1 MVHYTKMFGPLTGN
15 AINKGWMERTL
26 KVQGTRG
33 ASMAAVINLLRAN
46 GFTEH
51 HIDAVA
57 SGPPGSLSYDVV
69 FTEKAKMME
78 FIEDVPSGGLTHD
91 GVKYFV
97 QSYGKQLVDVRVHW
111 LPVFIDNRVL
121 EEMFGTFGTVIS
133 IKHETMD
140 MDGFHVISGVRVV
153 RLQIDEEAKNS
164 IPHLLN
170 FACGAKALLT
180 VRGRQPLCLRCMNLG
195 HIRGSCPENSKPK
208 TARNTSGDTDGSQGG
223 SWAEVVSRKT
233 FKKTPTEAAPMVSKV
248 VGEETPSGGASGP
261 DRAGESTESV
271 NPQTGGGKGH
281 AKKAKTRSVFEGA
294 PIEAGTTLGDTQG
307 EKLTDVVGVTDDGAH
322 HEMDTNIQGTKRS
335 IDVDD
340 ISTPMPRNAPR
351 SGPAPPP
358 EDPFDGMFTQD
369 SIQDGILG
377 LQSPHA
383 K

>member
-1 MVHYTKMFGPLTGN
+1 MAHYTKMFGPLTGN

-26 KVQGTRG
+26 KIQGTRG

-91 GVKYFV
+91 GVKYFF

-121 EEMFGTFGTVIS
+121 EEMFGIFGSVIS
-133 IKHETMD
+133 VKHETMD
-140 MDGFHVISGVRVV
+140 MEGFHVISGVRVV
-153 RLQIDEEAKNS
+153 RLQMDEEAKNS

-208 TARNTSGDTDGSQGG
+208 TTRNTSGDTDGSQGG

-233 FKKTPTEAAPMVSKV
+233 FKKTPTVAAPMASKV

-271 NPQTGGGKGH
+271 SAQTGEGK
-281 AKKAKTRSVFEGA
+281 ASTKRTKKTRTVFEGA
-294 PIEAGTTLGDTQG
+294 PVEAETLSGEQG
-307 EKLTDVVGVTDDGAH
+307 ETLVKVVSVTDDGAH

-335 IDVDD
+335 IDDD
-340 ISTPMPRNAPR
+340 FTPMPKNRPA
-351 SGPAPPP
+351 SGPV
-358 EDPFDGMFTQD
+358 
-369 SIQDGILG
+369 S
-377 LQSPHA
+377 SP
-383 K
+383 